1 MAEPFIHHLLSVL
14 LLLLFLY
21 IPSSSTYPQC
31 QPYFGRPDY
40 YSCYRLLFGDRD
52 AVSNIILSDGISRI
66 DRKDHLFHVNA
77 ANLQAPPPGV
87 SALQFR
93 WVLPLPQPDYPATW
107 RSLNPGVEA
116 PTQSRFGPVP
126 WSNEGCKIML
136 LPVQLSVGGMTW
148 DTSRFKT
155 LAEIGGNINT
165 ACVWQGA
172 GQSPSGG
179 IDFAGANGRMLL
191 VLFQQGSDFDK
202 RMKAVAAG
210 EPAHLDEE
218 EVWGEEEEE
227 IEGVDTK
234 PRGAKR
240 VRIDTGSAAGSSTW
254 MGEYSIT
261 RAIPADVGA
270 GWLTQYNAV
279 KLILPV
285 ADAARQLV
293 AFYEHV
299 VEKAS
304 AQIRTRAA
312 ELKMLAFTL
321 GSISLVLSGTDVV
334 HWDWIIDFAMSME
347 DSTNAGNPIQY
358 SSTVASKW
366 QQNTI
371 KVELLLDGVAAA

>member
-1 MAEPFIHHLLSVL
+1 MIEKTRRGVQDYAAARAALGRRHDLGHEPVQEPRRDRGKHQHRLRVAR
-14 LLLLFLY
+14 
-21 IPSSSTYPQC
+21 
-31 QPYFGRPDY
+31 GRPG
-40 YSCYRLLFGDRD
+40 SVRGHR
-52 AVSNIILSDGISRI
+52 
-66 DRKDHLFHVNA
+66 
-77 ANLQAPPPGV
+77 
-87 SALQFR
+87 FR
-93 WVLPLPQPDYPATW
+93 GYVWK
-107 RSLNPGVEA
+107 S
-116 PTQSRFGPVP
+116 PVP
-126 WSNEGCKIML
+126 QEGHVTFAYGC
-136 LPVQLSVGGMTW
+136 W
-148 DTSRFKT
+148 DAS
-155 LAEIGGNINT
+155 
-165 ACVWQGA
+165 
-172 GQSPSGG
+172 
-179 IDFAGANGRMLL
+179 GANGRMLL

-202 RMKAVAAG
+202 RMKAMAPG

-218 EVWGEEEEE
+218 EIWGEEEEE
-227 IEGVDTK
+227 EETEGVDAR

-261 RAIPADVGA
+261 RAISADVGA

-285 ADAARQLV
+285 ADAAQQLV

-321 GSISLVLSGTDVV
+321 GSVSLVLSGTDII